1 MEQAYR
7 FYLRTSRLDLDDYN
21 KEVEEGLHITSM
33 AGTWMSIVEGF
44 GGMRVKNNRLTFNPK
59 IPKQWKAYSFKINF
73 RGQILKVNVNQKQTS
88 FKLTGNKALKIL
100 VNKKPIKISPTN
112 LKNCKKISD

>member
-1 MEQAYR
+1 MSHLT
-7 FYLRTSRLDLDDYN
+7 YLKTC
-21 KEVEEGLHITSM
+21 
-33 AGTWMSIVEGF
+33 
-44 GGMRVKNNRLTFNPK
+44 
-59 IPKQWKAYSFKINF
+59 FKNF
-73 RGQILKVNVNQKQTS
+73 RYLDKALKQLNVNQKQTS